1 MDERPVFVKKNPWLI
16 SEQIMLSKE
25 LGCCV
30 YSILEIMMKEEQ
42 EHKYSNFGST
52 YLKYRKIVIEW
63 MIDVCDY
70 FNLHPTTTHAA
81 IAYLDRLQPNE
92 KHSRFEWQ
100 MLAICCILISSKY
113 NESESDVP
121 DLATLEEIT
130 QQQISNDAVLNYEL
144 WALQRIGWTLSART
158 STAFISSYLSA
169 GVLFESDRI
178 GGVSIEVHGVD
189 KAAMEKNLTN
199 LASMCAL
206 DESFKGVKCSLLAA
220 AILFYARRQ
229 LSLTPEWRS
238 ELVRLTTYESKSFID
253 IVHKI
258 HFACTGEAVQIDI
271 QCPQSPMASFISSA
285 EKLTLQSPSS
295 PDSESSEEIENL
307 TPGCV
312 KNKENSI
319 LQKENMSWD
328 SPLSVVGFAGIASCL

>member
-1 MDERPVFVKKNPWLI
+1 
-16 SEQIMLSKE
+16 MLSKE

-30 YSILEIMMKEEQ
+30 YSILEIMMKDEQ

-70 FNLHPTTTHAA
+70 FNLHATTTHAA

-113 NESESDVP
+113 NESETDVP
-121 DLATLEEIT
+121 DLGTLEEII

-158 STAFISSYLSA
+158 SMAFITSYLAA
-169 GVLFESDRI
+169 GVIFENDRVSGAVI
-178 GGVSIEVHGVD
+178 GEHGIDKIAIE
-189 KAAMEKNLTN
+189 KSTTS
-199 LASMCAL
+199 LASMCVL
-206 DESFKGVKCSLLAA
+206 DESFKMIKCSLLAS
-220 AILFYARRQ
+220 AILFYSRRQ
-229 LSLTPEWRS
+229 LNITPEWRS
-238 ELVRLTTYESKSFID
+238 ELVQITSYESKFFID

-258 HFACTGEAVQIDI
+258 HFACTGEVSLVDSE
-271 QCPQSPMASFISSA
+271 CPQSPMSSFISST
-285 EKLTLQSPSS
+285 EKLCLQSPGS
-295 PDSESSEEIENL
+295 PDSESSEEIENRS
-307 TPGCV
+307 PGCAV
-312 KNKENSI
+312 KTKEASI
-319 LQKENMSWD
+319 LQNENSSWN